1 MIWFF
6 FFNTIRISLDFGYLL
21 NKHKYWNNAIYVENL
36 DDTTGIWFK
45 RIKNVFLYFFLIYE
59 YIVFLLN
66 NGYRYIFFSVR

>member
-6 FFNTIRISLDFGYLL
+6 FFNTIHISLDFGYLL

-45 RIKNVFLYFFLIYE
+45 RIKNVF
-59 YIVFLLN
+59 YISF
-66 NGYRYIFFSVR
+66 